1 MESIVIQNNRI
12 KPLTLIMADKN
23 LKKLNTITNVIGIVF
38 TDNDNSADELSCDVY
53 YELSSD
59 FNPEE
64 YYRLLDENSNNLV
77 NEAMNYLVESSSND
91 SSNKVICNFWDK
103 LVDFAIVY
111 LKETDTF
118 YEIKVTTSET
128 NILKKKSKKE

>member
-77 NEAMNYLVESSSND
+77 NEAMNYLVKSS
-91 SSNKVICNFWDK
+91 
-103 LVDFAIVY
+103 
-111 LKETDTF
+111 
-118 YEIKVTTSET
+118 
-128 NILKKKSKKE
+128 